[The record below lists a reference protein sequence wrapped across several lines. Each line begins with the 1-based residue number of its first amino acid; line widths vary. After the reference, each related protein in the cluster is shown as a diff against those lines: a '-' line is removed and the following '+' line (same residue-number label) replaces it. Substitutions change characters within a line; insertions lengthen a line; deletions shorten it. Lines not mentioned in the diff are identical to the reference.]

1 MTPENITD
9 EMVSNLDIKSSS
21 TVIEPSFGTGNF
33 IKSFI
38 KNKISK
44 SKIYGCELDEELY
57 HDHNIPN
64 LINKNFYEYDITR
77 NEHLHF
83 IGNVP
88 FRTPALSLQTHKHI
102 LNMLNKK
109 YNVSGIRE
117 EAVFFI
123 LYSIYLI
130 EKNNNGGRIS
140 YIIPKS
146 ILTNNSKF
154 YKTFH
159 NVLEEKFK
167 LISIKDLPKNIFDGA
182 ALETCI
188 LDLEYDTKTKS
199 SFLKQTTEY
208 WNFNEIFKRTYL
220 GSVPCESIFVSAPE
234 ESKEEFQLRLIK
246 LFNNYPNEILT
257 NSKHNGLA
265 YLSVLNSKN
274 TELVGRKILVIQ
286 SYIRDIFEKIPNFI
300 EDLKDINMYNP
311 IHHRKTIR
319 FYYRNKKLKKCDFVY
334 EINPNPCKSFY
345 FTGNPSS
352 TSTDYFGYCDFDIT
366 RNSSP
371 GACRTIPIDML
382 QNNITSEFKVWWDKE
397 VNKPIEYIFDL
408 FIKTHKSKWYSEMK
422 QKYKRFYF
430 GIPKDLKKLDL
441 IK

>member
-1 MTPENITD
+1 
-9 EMVSNLDIKSSS
+9 
-21 TVIEPSFGTGNF
+21 
-33 IKSFI
+33 
-38 KNKISK
+38 
-44 SKIYGCELDEELY
+44 
-57 HDHNIPN
+57 
-64 LINKNFYEYDITR
+64 
-77 NEHLHF
+77 
-83 IGNVP
+83 
-88 FRTPALSLQTHKHI
+88 
-102 LNMLNKK
+102 MLNKK